1 MDWLDVDG
9 LARVEDNGVVVVP
22 AAEGVMVVEIE
33 LLEGVLVEE
42 EELGKFHPFI
52 CTPCITDPVPVMV
65 IVVGTHDPSVEL
77 RGVMTLPFVN
87 VERHSLAAP
96 AAKMLF

>member
-1 MDWLDVDG
+1 MIGIDWTDVYWLDVDW
-9 LARVEDNGVVVVP
+9 LARVEDNGAVVVP
-22 AAEGVMVVEIE
+22 AAEGAMVVEIE
-33 LLEGVLVEE
+33 LLEDVLVEEE

-77 RGVMTLPFVN
+77 RGVMT
-87 VERHSLAAP
+87 
-96 AAKMLF
+96 